1 MTKNQFMA
9 LCAAACIDPAIAL
22 ENDNVVAAIR
32 AGDVDQVKY
41 LLTNEF

>member
-1 MTKNQFMA
+1 MTKNEFMQ

-22 ENDNVVAAIR
+22 ENDNVTAAIR
-32 AGDVDQVKY
+32 AGDVEQVKF